1 MYFENILKNL
11 LLKNLSISLH
21 GLVIFELL
29 SFYPNKIFAKD
40 IEKNRLKEISINYD
54 HLEQNKVNS
63 FPKILNFTYEYKY
76 KVVND
81 LKANGHKLFSL
92 LAFEKNNY
100 KSKFFLDINSDKQ
113 YKEKEIFY
121 AEGNA
126 IIYFSNASLRGDL
139 IKYDLQN
146 KLITVV
152 GNVIFK
158 KGNQYFEASKL
169 FFNLKENT
177 GYVDDIYGVLDNKT
191 FTKDFEIAIDK
202 NIRKEIPQDNQL
214 SLSMKANSSANNL
227 ENQLVDDNA
236 YNIKA
241 INLRN
246 SISKLRYKADKL
258 NYNSKTLESK
268 KIFFTN
274 DIYNDPQV
282 VFLSKNFS
290 GEIVDDK
297 LKILGRNSWI
307 ILDKKLKL
315 PVGNRSIFDG
325 GDSLTES
332 GFGADY
338 KDKDGYYFFRS
349 LYPRKL
355 FKDYSLQLKPYF
367 LIQRALK
374 GSTNSFTAKNSSVFS
389 EKVKKHINFSD
400 YFGMDLIINGQEND
414 WDFESIIQLNSL
426 NTKRLG
432 ESLRTKLILSKRIN
446 LNVGVEGK
454 KDLTNENDL
463 INFKSIEER
472 KDAKSIFDRQIDS
485 NSMQLYS
492 SKSKKVF
499 TNFLDLN
506 FYNIFREQIIKDFG
520 TEDIYFASGFNLSNK
535 KAWSIND
542 KNSNLNLI
550 YDVGHFKSKS
560 RDENEFKD
568 LFRNTFVA
576 EYNYEFPIWRKRP
589 LDQTIDKSYK
599 YSPSVISQSLNWS
612 TGLQST
618 LSLYSD
624 GSSQSALKLDT
635 GPALKFGGFKK
646 KFFDYTSFSSNYSY
660 VLKGGASPF
669 TFDDIND
676 DPRIN
681 FNFQQQIYGPLLF
694 GFETTLNL
702 NNGAYSNNKY
712 FFDLNRRAYSIGAFY
727 NSSNES
733 FGIEFKLFNFDYSG
747 LNEKF

>member
-1 MYFENILKNL
+1 M
-11 LLKNLSISLH
+11 LS
-21 GLVIFELL
+21 V
-29 SFYPNKIFAKD
+29 YPNKIFAKD
-40 IEKNRLKEISINYD
+40 IEKNRLKEIIINYKN
-54 HLEQNKVNS
+54 LEQNEVNKLS
-63 FPKILNFTYEYKY
+63 KIFDSTSKYKN

-81 LKANGHKLFSL
+81 LKVNGIKLFSL
-92 LAFEKNNY
+92 LAFEKNNN

-113 YKEKEIFY
+113 YTEKEIFH

-139 IKYDLQN
+139 IKYDMQK
-146 KLITVV
+146 KLLTVV

-202 NIRKEIPQDNQL
+202 NIGKEITQENQL
-214 SLSMKANSSANNL
+214 SQTNKVNISSSSL
-227 ENQLVDDNA
+227 ENHLLEDNPH
-236 YNIKA
+236 NITA

-258 NYNSKTLESK
+258 TYNSKTLKSK

-274 DIYNDPQV
+274 DIYNAPQV

-307 ILDKKLKL
+307 ILDKKIKL
-315 PVGNRSIFDG
+315 PVGTRSIFDG
-325 GDSLTES
+325 GDSLTDS

-338 KDKDGYYFFRS
+338 KNKDGYYLFRS
-349 LYPRKL
+349 LYPRKI

-367 LIQRALK
+367 LFQRALK

-389 EKVKKHINFSD
+389 EKVKNHINFSD
-400 YFGMDLIINGQEND
+400 YFGMDLVINGKEND

-426 NTKRLG
+426 NTQRLG

-446 LNVGVEGK
+446 LNADVEGK
-454 KDLTNENDL
+454 KDLTNENDR

-472 KDAKSIFDRQIDS
+472 KDSKSILDRQIDS
-485 NSMQLYS
+485 NSKQLYS
-492 SKSKKVF
+492 NKSKKLY
-499 TNFLDLN
+499 TNLLDMN

-542 KNSNLNLI
+542 KNSNLNFI

-576 EYNYEFPIWRKRP
+576 EYNYQFPLWMKRS
-589 LDQTIDKSYK
+589 LDQSIDKSYK

-618 LSLYSD
+618 LFLYSD
-624 GSSQSALKLDT
+624 GSSQSALKLET
-635 GPALKFGGFKK
+635 GPTLQFGGFKE
-646 KFFDYTSFSSNYSY
+646 KFFDYTSFRAKYSY

-681 FNFQQQIYGPLLF
+681 FNFQQQIIGPLLF

-712 FFDLNRRAYSIGAFY
+712 SLDLKRRAYSIGAFY

-733 FGIEFKLFNFDYSG
+733 LGIEFKIFNFDYSG